1 MQEDRIKI
9 KALLETYSIKEIST
23 IFSGIDN
30 KLMSLHK
37 CSADDFLKLNDDFKK
52 LYSQSKIISDNV
64 NEVLALYDN
73 NENISLYKEIHEFY
87 DNLKNQIELF
97 DNRITVTMK
106 FMEEL
111 SSHLRFIFFP
121 IKNYAQN
128 LMSLKYLIANLNL
141 TISYTDQNDNLAKIS
156 KSIDRSIDE
165 LKLFAERISKNLNHL
180 SKITKISI
188 SNFSLIK
195 NQSEVNIEHLLSIV
209 KSRIDIVE
217 EKFNSNKHCIPTIRK
232 KTEKSAD
239 SISDIIKK
247 LQYQDIIKQKM
258 EHIQQTHK
266 DILNE
271 LNHFENI
278 EPNDT
283 HMNEKAK
290 FFLRVRD
297 IAGLQAA
304 QLIQANK
311 EYQSAIEIIINNF
324 MQIGD
329 NMKGISEMCG
339 TINDTDQN
347 SEIELFRE
355 ITDQIK
361 TTEEGLLT
369 KFDQNKKLYKDVV
382 LIDNQLKQSDIYSRM
397 FKDLNNKLADLTN
410 TLFVELKNVPG
421 VSENISKAIL
431 QVEELN
437 IEIRTNGTTLE
448 ELIDKLLPIKARIQ
462 GFITQHNEL
471 NLSAD
476 FTAIKEV
483 AVKLNTVREKINS
496 ALSGNQLISKEVLDN
511 IRKSIAN
518 IKYYDY
524 FESIIEEIITELN
537 TINYNLKID
546 DESAKTKDENLEQLK
561 EYYTM
566 ETEHI
571 IHDKVTK
578 GEELDDYVESDDDGD
593 IEFF

>member
-188 SNFSLIK
+188 SNFSLVK

>member
-271 LNHFENI
+271 LNQFENI